1 MAGASFPE
9 AFMKF
14 FSWRA
19 AFAINFSNSI
29 VPALLCQSPSRVPA
43 RQNSIYHGNAIF
55 ELFLKSAK
63 KMRKIP
69 EILF

>member
-43 RQNSIYHGNAIF
+43 RANILEIRTQERKDFG
-55 ELFLKSAK
+55 FL
-63 KMRKIP
+63 
-69 EILF
+69 